1 MTIEI
6 KKSVKPI
13 KYKSAIDIL
22 EDRLEQIKVN
32 KNKELIWILEHEEIY
47 TGGTSFSEN
56 EILDKSINFIK
67 TNRGGKITY
76 HGPGQL
82 VFYFVIDLN
91 KRGKNIKKIITAIE
105 RTIIDTLKNYNIEC
119 FAELYEKATS
129 RKQSYFV
136 GSSCKTERVG
146 VVQDFWTDPNAD
158 YLPIF
163 SKQNYLIIKTFE
175 HSQVSVPLYPPSL
188 GVQPIRQYGSIED
201 NFSSFKTIINQSK
214 ARTITDYGKIIDLTF
229 EGVPLNAITEI
240 ENEKYRFLIQY
251 PIKTINVNEEVKMVQ
266 PDTGPILF
274 SDLNHDYE
282 MIMENLELAFIAWN
296 KTDYSEFLVRKEKKL
311 NQEFSVYHY
320 HEVKKMKVINSI
332 II

>member
-47 TGGTSFSEN
+47 TGGTSFNDN

-105 RTIIDTLKNYNIEC
+105 KTIINTLKNYDIKC
-119 FAELYEKATS
+119 FAD
-129 RKQSYFV
+129 RKNIGIWFEHKSGKIDKIAAIGIKVKKWIAYHGFALNISNDLNV
-136 GSSCKTERVG
+136 YKKIVPCG
-146 VVQDFWTDPNAD
+146 VRDRGVSN
-158 YLPIF
+158 LSKIK
-163 SKQNYLIIKTFE
+163 KQNYK
-175 HSQVSVPLYPPSL
+175 
-188 GVQPIRQYGSIED
+188 
-201 NFSSFKTIINQSK
+201 N
-214 ARTITDYGKIIDLTF
+214 
-229 EGVPLNAITEI
+229 I
-240 ENEKYRFLIQY
+240 ENDLIKNFLSN
-251 PIKTINVNEEVKMVQ
+251 IKN
-266 PDTGPILF
+266 
-274 SDLNHDYE
+274 
-282 MIMENLELAFIAWN
+282 
-296 KTDYSEFLVRKEKKL
+296 
-311 NQEFSVYHY
+311 
-320 HEVKKMKVINSI
+320 
-332 II
+332 